1 MYTILVVLLLVLE
14 VHVGLRLTSI
24 YRRSLHSSTVVAR
37 PPQTGDLILFLGNP
51 FLSYVLNSPFTHVG
65 IVVALAKGP
74 VVLHLPP
81 EQNQPCVCDLNL
93 LKGEHVAY
101 RSIKI
106 GLSTAKMRKL
116 MRQAFAYDFESWK
129 TVFHHVREQ
138 PLLSV
143 GPEGRKRHW
152 QTVLLRVRRVA
163 IKALFHRHGHALAD
177 AGGLQFEQF
186 ENVGPVGG
194 GEKIL
199 RALRKKKKTNR

>member
-1 MYTILVVLLLVLE
+1 MYTILVFLLLVLE
-14 VHVGLRLTSI
+14 VHVGVRLTSI
-24 YRRSLHSSTVVAR
+24 YRRSLCSSTVAR

-129 TVFHHVREQ
+129 TVFHHTFGDSLFFPWV
-138 PLLSV
+138 PKAANDTGKLCCSAYVAWLLEHFSIDM
-143 GPEGRKRHW
+143 GTRLPMPEDFSSSNSKTLGRW
-152 QTVLLRVRRVA
+152 EV
-163 IKALFHRHGHALAD
+163 
-177 AGGLQFEQF
+177 
-186 ENVGPVGG
+186 
-194 GEKIL
+194 EK
-199 RALRKKKKTNR
+199 KF

>member
-129 TVFHHVREQ
+129 TVFHHTFGNSLFF
-138 PLLSV
+138 PLVPKAANDTGKLCCSAYV
-143 GPEGRKRHW
+143 AWLLKHFSIDMGTRLPMPEDFSSSNSKTLGRW
-152 QTVLLRVRRVA
+152 EV
-163 IKALFHRHGHALAD
+163 
-177 AGGLQFEQF
+177 
-186 ENVGPVGG
+186 
-194 GEKIL
+194 EK
-199 RALRKKKKTNR
+199 KF